1 MLIFRLAC
9 VNDAV
14 GDSVWHYF
22 LITKIPEN
30 LLLFYTYVFFER
42 AKTEWNIFY
51 SVLALLSL
59 IVFKYLLDKTTTTY
73 MLYNCVLRQ
82 CLISTPLVLIPGIS
96 KGEQLWNISFSLPRN
111 LTKVD
116 DCYQTSTNAG
126 SILDYDNLARRG
138 FHLKLKLECD
148 VSWYKLAKIGAFA
161 YYSKSVQSGK
171 TSKPLAGCR

>member
-1 MLIFRLAC
+1 M
-9 VNDAV
+9 
-14 GDSVWHYF
+14 
-22 LITKIPEN
+22 ITKIPNN
-30 LLLFYTYVFFER
+30 LLLLSTCILWKSQ
-42 AKTEWNIFY
+42 KTEWNISY

-59 IVFKYLLDKTTTTY
+59 IVFKNLLDKTTTTC

-116 DCYQTSTNAG
+116 DCYQTSSNAG
-126 SILDYDNLARRG
+126 SILDYDNLAQRG